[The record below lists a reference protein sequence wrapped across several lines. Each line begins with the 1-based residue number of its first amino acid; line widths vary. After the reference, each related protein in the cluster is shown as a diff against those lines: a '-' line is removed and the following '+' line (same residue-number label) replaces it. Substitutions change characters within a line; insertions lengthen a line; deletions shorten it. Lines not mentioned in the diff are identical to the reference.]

1 MVVRPGPGRGA
12 QAGDGSL
19 GDLLPVQVVLAALG
33 VKENVA
39 GKVTPGNEPRVEH
52 LRYAVGGEHV
62 AVTADDDGGLGG
74 PGVEQEPEAVSD
86 FLGAGRGELRQWVGL
101 REPVQV
107 RHGLLVEAER
117 PPDSLRDLRRRMAVA
132 ALLET
137 RVVRAAHSREGGQ
150 FLPPQ
155 ASSATANSTFAV
167 LAWP

>member
-19 GDLLPVQVVLAALG
+19 GDLFPVQVVLAALG

-86 FLGAGRGELRQWVGL
+86 FLGAGRGGTATVGGL
-101 REPVQV
+101 ARAGAGAPWPARRGRAPARWPPGSAATDGGRGPARDACSTGCSLPRGWPV
-107 RHGLLVEAER
+107 
-117 PPDSLRDLRRRMAVA
+117 PPA
-132 ALLET
+132 AG
-137 RVVRAAHSREGGQ
+137 V
-150 FLPPQ
+150 
-155 ASSATANSTFAV
+155 
-167 LAWP
+167 